1 MKNNQVKETKQKK
14 SFKEV
19 VVENKGK
26 ILIGTGIIVSAV
38 AAYFIGTKIKTENKN
53 INVSNIQDEINDV
66 VMDGVSITGQ
76 LANLNAKRMDTVEKI
91 LIEGGVL
98 EQAEATITRK
108 KDRLISKRNCLLG
121 TQMNPDKDRIIEELE
136 SGIETFNKMLE
147 GCDFIRFCWKDDTIE
162 KLLKED

>member
-1 MKNNQVKETKQKK
+1 MKKEQVNETKERK
-14 SFKEV
+14 SLKELV
-19 VVENKGK
+19 MENKGK
-26 ILIGTGIIVSAV
+26 ILIGAGIIVSA
-38 AAYFIGTKIKTENKN
+38 ATAYFIGTKIKTGIKN
-53 INVSNIQDEINDV
+53 INTSNTQGEINHL
-66 VMDGVSITGQ
+66 VMTGVSITGQ
-76 LANLNAKRMDTVEKI
+76 LADLNAKRMDTVEKI

-121 TQMNPDKDRIIEELE
+121 TQLNPDKDKIIEELE

-162 KLLKED
+162 NLLKED

>member
-108 KDRLISKRNCLLG
+108 KDRLISKRN
-121 TQMNPDKDRIIEELE
+121 
-136 SGIETFNKMLE
+136 
-147 GCDFIRFCWKDDTIE
+147 
-162 KLLKED
+162 